1 MVLRGQSFRCCAE
14 GVPWGMTRWGVPW
27 GMTRWGVPWGMTRW
41 GVPWVV
47 RGVMALRV
55 AVGVSKG
62 FCIKIY

>member
-1 MVLRGQSFRCCAE
+1 MVLRGQSFRCCA
-14 GVPWGMTRWGVPW
+14 G
-27 GMTRWGVPWGMTRW
+27 GVPWGMTRW